1 MSANRSPGDRQAPDG
16 ATGLPEPGQEAGRC
30 TAVGGRDAPGRG
42 GRGVPNHEN
51 PRDGGAPT
59 RRHGA
64 CRVDA
69 PAVLSP

>member
-1 MSANRSPGDRQAPDG
+1 MLLAEAAGVFV
-16 ATGLPEPGQEAGRC
+16 ATR
-30 TAVGGRDAPGRG
+30 
-42 GRGVPNHEN
+42 N